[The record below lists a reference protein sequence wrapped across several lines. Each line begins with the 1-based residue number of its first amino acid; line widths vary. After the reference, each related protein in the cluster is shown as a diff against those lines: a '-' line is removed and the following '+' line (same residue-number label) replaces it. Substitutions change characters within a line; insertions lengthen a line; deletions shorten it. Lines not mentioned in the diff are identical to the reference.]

1 MVTTDNPR
9 YKRNPVIPLSH
20 HHYGLQLQSLCPDLC
35 PVSLFAI
42 LAIDGAGAHLFPLKI
57 DYAVKDPSPSMMTPT
72 QAILI
77 IC

>member
-1 MVTTDNPR
+1 MVTTDNPM
-9 YKRNPVIPLSH
+9 YKRNLVIPLSH
-20 HHYGLQLQSLCPDLC
+20 HHYGLGNRACVLTCVPCLCLQYWRTC
-35 PVSLFAI
+35 F
-42 LAIDGAGAHLFPLKI
+42 HLHKI